1 MWKEL
6 IKIWKSDD
14 LLVQAWDS
22 SYEMLQLSREMFVQ
36 SVKMLRKQSKEKTL
50 IALKKRDK
58 EINEF
63 QRDIRRKVMTHL
75 VMQQDATDI
84 PNGLVL
90 LNMVVD
96 IERVGDYSKNILDL
110 AISSPKKLKAEK
122 INEDLKMIED
132 EVLSRFDKTMEAI
145 HSQDSEV
152 AKELVLTHRRMV
164 AKTSDKLVDQIL
176 KGDITFGSESKS
188 ASVALYA
195 RYLKRIGSHLT
206 NITTTL
212 INPFEAVGY
221 VEKNIST

>member
-14 LLVQAWDS
+14 LLVEAWDN

-36 SVKMLRKQSKEKTL
+36 SVAMLRTKSKQKTL

-75 VMQQDATDI
+75 VMNTDATDI
-84 PNGLVL
+84 PNGMVL
-90 LNMVVD
+90 LNIVVD

-110 AISSPKKLKAEK
+110 AISSHKTFKTEK
-122 INEDLKMIED
+122 INKDLKSIED
-132 EVLSRFDKTMEAI
+132 EVLIRFDQTMEAI

-152 AKELVLTHRRMV
+152 AKELVATHRKMV

-176 KGDITFGSESKS
+176 KGNVTFDSESKA
-188 ASVALYA
+188 ASVVLYA

-206 NITTTL
+206 NIMTTL
-212 INPFEAVGY
+212 INPFESVGY
-221 VEKNIST
+221 ANK

>member
-14 LLVQAWDS
+14 LLVQAWDN
-22 SYEMLQLSREMFVQ
+22 SYEMLQLSREMFIQ
-36 SVKMLRKQSKEKTL
+36 SVQMIRRHSKEKTL

-63 QRDIRRKVMTHL
+63 HRDIRRKVMTHL
-75 VMQQDATDI
+75 VMQEDSTDI

-90 LNMVVD
+90 INMVVD
-96 IERVGDYSKNILDL
+96 IERVGDYCKNILDL
-110 AISSPKKLKAEK
+110 AISAPKTLKAEK
-122 INEDLKMIED
+122 VSEDLKMIED

-152 AKELVLTHRRMV
+152 ARDLIGTHRKMV
-164 AKTSDKLVDQIL
+164 ARISDKLVNQIIQGEISF
-176 KGDITFGSESKS
+176 KSQSK
-188 ASVALYA
+188 AAEVALYA

-206 NITTTL
+206 NIMTTL
-212 INPFEAVGY
+212 VNPFEAIGY
-221 VEKNIST
+221 TK

>member
-14 LLVQAWDS
+14 LLVQAWDN
-22 SYEMLQLSREMFVQ
+22 SYEMLQLSREMFIQ
-36 SVKMLRKQSKEKTL
+36 SVQMIRRHSKEKTL

-63 QRDIRRKVMTHL
+63 HRDIRRKVMTHL
-75 VMQQDATDI
+75 VMQEDSTDI

-90 LNMVVD
+90 INMVVD
-96 IERVGDYSKNILDL
+96 IERVGDYCKNILDL
-110 AISSPKKLKAEK
+110 AISAPKTLKAEK
-122 INEDLKMIED
+122 VSEDLKMIED

-152 AKELVLTHRRMV
+152 ARDLIGTHRKMV
-164 AKTSDKLVDQIL
+164 ARTSDKLVDQIL
-176 KGDITFGSESKS
+176 QGEISFKSQSK
-188 ASVALYA
+188 AAEVALYA

-206 NITTTL
+206 NIMTTL
-212 INPFEAVGY
+212 VNPFEAIGY
-221 VEKNIST
+221 TK